1 MDPISMAMLGI
12 GALSS
17 VFGGLQGNKLQS
29 QQIDMAKGAS
39 DLSRWLGLIGW
50 DRVGDNANPAR
61 EAFNAMLSGT
71 NTDLAEQMDRYRAI
85 YGEVPGLTQNREVD
99 AALAPYLSV
108 LAGGGVDDPRG
119 FFSQLIGRGG
129 QTDDTRRLFER
140 ATQWGPGE
148 GMGEVL
154 NVGQQLLNTRG
165 RTPTLQTFMD
175 RSGETVNAG
184 GFTGGLSQA
193 ESLANA
199 IASTGGRTMET
210 GAAQAALLPLIFG
223 GGNDPSI
230 SRLEDKSYELADEK
244 STIPLGMKLALTR
257 DQAGRASKQAAEA
270 AIRRASARSGD
281 FGVNPNDMREFAE
294 MASANEAN
302 ALASTLFGHEDS
314 LLKDKG
320 IRTSALSAA
329 EAALKA
335 KNERLGI
342 GTQGISNLSRIEGDK
357 TISGV
362 NAMADINRAATQ
374 RAGTYGQIGLGS
386 EDQATRNMAL
396 GGQLTNTY
404 NDNDLSRIELG
415 NRILSG
421 EMQNLL
427 GGAGALNNFM
437 NTYNSGNQAAARL
450 FLDNG
455 ALNLNRGNSQIDGW
469 LRAFGLGGQ
478 TIDQGLMNSYRG
490 ATGLQGLAQMWSGLS
505 QGMFGNMV
513 GAMGG
518 MPQSSQVGN
527 ALMGGGLG
535 MLTDPRLWG
544 KAFGSGGGAGGG
556 GFNFGAAGP
565 PPAGGGGG
573 YG

>member
-1 MDPISMAMLGI
+1 VI
-12 GALSS
+12 GS
-17 VFGGLQGNKLQS
+17 
-29 QQIDMAKGAS
+29 
-39 DLSRWLGLIGW
+39 
-50 DRVGDNANPAR
+50 
-61 EAFNAMLSGT
+61 
-71 NTDLAEQMDRYRAI
+71 
-85 YGEVPGLTQNREVD
+85 
-99 AALAPYLSV
+99 
-108 LAGGGVDDPRG
+108 
-119 FFSQLIGRGG
+119 LIGRGG

-165 RTPTLQTFMD
+165 RTPTLQNMMD
-175 RSGETVNAG
+175 RSIDALNSG
-184 GFTGGLSQA
+184 GFTGDLQQA
-193 ESLANA
+193 SSLAGA
-199 IASTGGRTMET
+199 VGSTGGRTAET

-223 GGNDPSI
+223 GGADPSI
-230 SRLEDKSYELADEK
+230 SRLEDKSYELANEK
-244 STIPLGMKLALTR
+244 STLPLGMKLALTR

-281 FGVNPNDMREFAE
+281 FGVNGNDMREFAE
-294 MASANEAN
+294 MSSANEAN

-320 IRTSALSAA
+320 LRTSALSGA

-357 TISGV
+357 TIAAI
-362 NAMADINRAATQ
+362 NALADVNRAATS
-374 RAGTYGQIGLGS
+374 RAGTYGNLGLGA
-386 EDQATRNMAL
+386 EGQAASNMGL
-396 GGQLTNTY
+396 GGNLTNMF
-404 NDNDLSRIELG
+404 NQNDLSRIGLG
-415 NRILSG
+415 LNALGLEQS
-421 EMQNLL
+421 NLF
-427 GGAGALNNFM
+427 GGANALNSLVG
-437 NTYNSGNQAAARL
+437 TGLYGNNLAGDMYLRNQGLNVNRAGGQM
-450 FLDNG
+450 D
-455 ALNLNRGNSQIDGW
+455 ALM
-469 LRAFGLGGQ
+469 RAFGLGGQ

-535 MLTDPRLWG
+535 MLTDPRLWQS
-544 KAFGSGGGAGGG
+544 AFGAATPPGYGGG